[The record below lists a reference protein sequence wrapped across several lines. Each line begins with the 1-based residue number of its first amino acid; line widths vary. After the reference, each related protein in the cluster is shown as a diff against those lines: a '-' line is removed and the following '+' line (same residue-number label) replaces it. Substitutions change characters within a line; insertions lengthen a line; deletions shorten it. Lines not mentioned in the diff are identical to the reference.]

1 MQIAIITSEF
11 GSNAGGLSFGCLSY
25 AQMLSSLGY
34 KITII
39 SSNYEN
45 WNTNAYNSK
54 FPIIGNKLVICDGG
68 YKKEL
73 KENLFFRAHIKN
85 VLSEISETKYD
96 FFISFGAGL
105 NGLFASELSYVLKVK
120 LFVLLRGSEINL
132 SVSDSKLHT
141 FNYRCLKQAQKVIAL
156 SEELLE
162 RSKQI
167 YYSPNAEYHVIPNSI
182 EFCNYISTF
191 TPAKKTFILG
201 CGSKNLNEKK
211 GVANL
216 ISMLPYLNK
225 NQTYNFKFEF
235 AGHIDSDLQFNYLD
249 LCDKLD
255 VKDIVKF
262 TGDLTRNEFVDR
274 MKSWDFYIQGSYC
287 EGFSNSVGDYLSLG
301 KPFILSNSGFIA
313 ESLKSDMSEIV
324 FDNFIPE
331 QMATKLLSII
341 DNPQINSIY
350 QNAYYEISKLTN
362 KDTLNKKWLSVFEN
376 ESPNH
381 CSIALQKNNI
391 LSVVLH
397 DISDDEYSNIDTN
410 VESFKTFV
418 QRIFDNGYKLC
429 SSSFYFSSSDKS
441 NLIICTF
448 DDAYTGVIEHGL
460 PILKEF
466 GFTATVFVCSD
477 YIGKTNDWN
486 LKDKKNRTHMNTND
500 LHTLQKEGWEIG
512 SHGLSHSSLLR
523 LSDEDLQNELC
534 LSKQSLELEFGD
546 IHSYA
551 YPYGDYNEYCK
562 SQTATFYKTA
572 FALTQGGTLY
582 GVDNYQIRR
591 YFISEILKQFNQ

>member
-1 MQIAIITSEF
+1 MQIAIITAEF
-11 GSNAGGLSFGCLSY
+11 GSNAGGLSFGCLTF
-25 AQMLSSLGY
+25 AEMLSSYGY

-39 SSNYEN
+39 SSNYES
-45 WNTNAYNSK
+45 WNTNTYDEK
-54 FPIIGNKLVICDGG
+54 FPIIGNKLIICEGG

-73 KENLFFRAHIKN
+73 KENLFFRAHIRN
-85 VLSEISETKYD
+85 VLSEISEIKYD
-96 FFISFGAGL
+96 YFISFGAGL
-105 NGLFASELSYVLKVK
+105 NGLFASELCFALKVK
-120 LFVLLRGSEINL
+120 LLVLLRGSEINL
-132 SVSDSKLHT
+132 SISDIKLNAY
-141 FNYRCLKQAQKVIAL
+141 NYQCLKQAKKIIAL
-156 SEELLE
+156 SAELLD

-167 YYSPNAEYHVIPNSI
+167 YFNPNTEYYVIPNPIDS
-182 EFCNYISTF
+182 CNYSSTINTAEKIF
-191 TPAKKTFILG
+191 VLG

-216 ISMLPYLNK
+216 ISMLPFLNN

-235 AGHIDSDLQFNYLD
+235 AGQIDSDLLSTYID
-249 LCDKLD
+249 LCNKLG
-255 VKDIVKF
+255 VQEIVTF
-262 TGDLTRNEFVDR
+262 IGDLSRNKFVER

-301 KPFILSNSGFIA
+301 KPFVLSNSGFIA
-313 ESLKSDMSEIV
+313 ESIKSDMSEIV

-331 QMATKLLSII
+331 QMATKLLNII
-341 DNPQINSIY
+341 NNPQINSLY
-350 QNAYYEISKLTN
+350 QNAYFEISKLTN
-362 KDTLNKKWLSVFEN
+362 KNTVNKKWLSVFEN

-381 CSIALQKNNI
+381 CSFALQKNNI

-429 SSSFYFSSSDKS
+429 SSSFYFSCSDKS

-448 DDAYTGVIEHGL
+448 DDGYTGVIEYGL
-460 PILKEF
+460 PILKVF

-486 LKDKKNRTHMNTND
+486 LKDKKNRTHMNNID
-500 LHTLQKEGWEIG
+500 LHALQKEGWEIG
-512 SHGLSHSSLLR
+512 SHGLSHRSILR
-523 LSDEDLQNELC
+523 LSDEDLQSGLS
-534 LSKQSLELEFGD
+534 LSKLSLELEFGE

-562 SQTATFYKTA
+562 SQTALFYKTA
-572 FALTQGGTLY
+572 FALTQGGTLN

-591 YFISEILKQFNQ
+591 YFISEILNLFH

>member
-11 GSNAGGLSFGCLSY
+11 GSNSGGLSFGCLSY
-25 AQMLSSLGY
+25 AEMLSSLGY
-34 KITII
+34 EITMI
-39 SSNYEN
+39 SSNYES
-45 WNTNAYNSK
+45 WNTNAYDNK
-54 FPIIGNKLVICDGG
+54 FPIIGNKHVICEGG

-73 KENLFFRAHIKN
+73 KENLFFRAHIRN

-96 FFISFGAGL
+96 YFISFGAGL
-105 NGLFASELSYVLKVK
+105 NGLFASELSFALKVK
-120 LFVLLRGSEINL
+120 LLVLLRGSEINL
-132 SVSDSKLHT
+132 SISDIKLNAY
-141 FNYRCLKQAQKVIAL
+141 NYHCLKQAHKIIAL
-156 SEELLE
+156 STELLN

-167 YYSPNAEYHVIPNSI
+167 YFSLNTEYLLIPNPI
-182 EFCNYISTF
+182 DTCNYSSTIN
-191 TPAKKTFILG
+191 PNKKTFVLG

-225 NQTYNFKFEF
+225 NQTYNFQFEF
-235 AGHIDSDLQFNYLD
+235 AGQIDSDLLSNYID
-249 LCDKLD
+249 LCKKLE
-255 VKDIVKF
+255 VQDIVVF
-262 TGDLTRNEFVDR
+262 IGDLSRNEFVER

-301 KPFILSNSGFIA
+301 KPFVLSNSGFIA
-313 ESLKSDMSEIV
+313 ESIKTDMSEIV

-341 DNPQINSIY
+341 DNKKINSIY
-350 QNAYYEISKLTN
+350 QNAYIEISKLTN

-376 ESPNH
+376 KSPNH
-381 CSIALQKNNI
+381 CSFALQRNSI

-397 DISDDEYSNIDTN
+397 DISDDDYSNIDTN
-410 VESFKTFV
+410 IQSFKTFV

-429 SSSFYFSSSDKS
+429 SSSFYFSCIDKS

-448 DDAYTGVIEHGL
+448 DDGYTGVIEYGL
-460 PILKEF
+460 PILKVF

-477 YIGKTNDWN
+477 YIGKTNYWN
-486 LKDKKNRTHMNTND
+486 LKDKKNRNHMNVTD
-500 LHTLQKEGWEIG
+500 LHVLQKEGWEVG
-512 SHGLSHSSLLR
+512 SHGLSHTSILK
-523 LSDEDLQNELC
+523 LSDADLLNELS

-562 SQTATFYKTA
+562 SQTALFYKTA
-572 FALTQGGTLY
+572 FALSQGGTLN
-582 GVDNYQIRR
+582 GADNYQIRR
-591 YFISEILKQFNQ
+591 YFISEILKQFD

>member
-1 MQIAIITSEF
+1 MQIAIITAEF
-11 GSNAGGLSFGCLSY
+11 GSNAGGLSFGCLTF
-25 AQMLSSLGY
+25 AEMLSSYGY
-34 KITII
+34 EVTII
-39 SSNYEN
+39 SSNHEI
-45 WNTNAYNSK
+45 WNTNTYDEK
-54 FPIIGNKLVICDGG
+54 FPIIGNKLVICEGG

-73 KENLFFRAHIKN
+73 KENLFFRAHIRN
-85 VLSEISETKYD
+85 ILSEISDTKYD
-96 FFISFGAGL
+96 YLISFGAGL
-105 NGLFASELSYVLKVK
+105 NGLFASELSFALKVK
-120 LFVLLRGSEINL
+120 LLVLLRGSEINL
-132 SVSDSKLHT
+132 SISDVKLNT
-141 FNYRCLKQAQKVIAL
+141 YNYHCLKQAQNIIAL
-156 SEELLE
+156 SAELLE

-167 YYSPNAEYHVIPNSI
+167 YFNPNTEYHVIPNPIDS
-182 EFCNYISTF
+182 CNFSSTIN
-191 TPAKKTFILG
+191 PCKKTFVLG

-225 NQTYNFKFEF
+225 NQTYNFRFEF
-235 AGHIDSDLQFNYLD
+235 AGQIDSDLLSNYID
-249 LCDKLD
+249 LCNNLD
-255 VKDIVKF
+255 VQDVVSF
-262 TGDLTRNEFVDR
+262 VGDLSRNEFVER

-301 KPFILSNSGFIA
+301 KPFVLSNSGFIA
-313 ESLKSDMSEIV
+313 ESIKSDMSEIV

-331 QMATKLLSII
+331 QMATKLLNII
-341 DNPQINSIY
+341 NNPQINSLY
-350 QNAYYEISKLTN
+350 QNAYFEISKLTN
-362 KDTLNKKWLSVFEN
+362 KNTVNKKWLSVFEN

-381 CSIALQKNNI
+381 CSFALQKNNI

-429 SSSFYFSSSDKS
+429 SSSLYFSCSDKS

-448 DDAYTGVIEHGL
+448 DDGYTGVIEYGL
-460 PILKEF
+460 PILKVF

-486 LKDKKNRTHMNTND
+486 LKDKKNRTHMNTID
-500 LHTLQKEGWEIG
+500 LLTLQKEGWEIG
-512 SHGLSHSSLLR
+512 SHGLSHRSVLK
-523 LSDEDLQNELC
+523 LSDEDLQNELS
-534 LSKQSLELEFGD
+534 LSKHSLELEFGE
-546 IHSYA
+546 IRSYA

-562 SQTATFYKTA
+562 SQTASFYKTA
-572 FALTQGGTLY
+572 FALTQGGTLN

-591 YFISEILKQFNQ
+591 YFISEILKQFN

>member
-1 MQIAIITSEF
+1 MKLAIITSEF
-11 GSNAGGLSFGCLSY
+11 GSNAGGLSFGCLSF
-25 AQMLSSLGY
+25 AEMLRSLGY
-34 KITII
+34 EIVII

-45 WNTNAYNSK
+45 WNTTAYGDK
-54 FPIIGNKLVICDGG
+54 FPVIGNKLVICEGG

-73 KENLFFRAHIKN
+73 KEHLFFRAHIKN
-85 VLSEISETKYD
+85 VLSEISATKYD
-96 FFISFGAGL
+96 LFIAFGAGL
-105 NGLFASELSYVLKVK
+105 NGLFASELSYTLKVK

-132 SVSDSKLHT
+132 SISDNKLHAY
-141 FNYRCLKQAQKVIAL
+141 NYQCFKQAQKVIAL
-156 SEELLE
+156 SDELLE

-167 YYSPNAEYHVIPNSI
+167 YYSPNTDYHVIPNSI
-182 EFCNYISTF
+182 DSCNYISTC
-191 TPAKKTFILG
+191 TPDKKKFILG

-216 ISMLPYLNK
+216 ISMLPFLNK
-225 NQTYNFKFEF
+225 NQAYNFKFEF
-235 AGHIDSDLQFNYLD
+235 AGHVDSDLLSNYLD
-249 LCDKLD
+249 LCKKLD
-255 VKDIVKF
+255 VKDIVEF
-262 TGDLTRNEFVDR
+262 TGDLSRNEFVDR
-274 MKSWDFYIQGSYC
+274 MKTWDFYIQGSYF

-301 KPFILSNSGFIA
+301 KPFILSHSGFIA

-331 QMATKLLSII
+331 QMATKLLNVIN
-341 DNPQINSIY
+341 NPQINSLY
-350 QNAYYEISKLTN
+350 QKAYFEISKLTN
-362 KDTLNKKWLSVFEN
+362 KDTVNKKWLSVFEN
-376 ESPNH
+376 ESSNNG
-381 CSIALQKNNI
+381 SFALQKNNI

-397 DISDDEYSNIDTN
+397 DISNDEYSNIDTN

-429 SSSFYFSSSDKS
+429 SSNFYFSSIDKS

-448 DDAYTGVIEHGL
+448 DDGYTGVMEFGL

-486 LKDKKNRTHMNTND
+486 LKDKKNRTHMNTID
-500 LHTLQKEGWEIG
+500 LHALQKEGWEIG
-512 SHGLSHSSLLR
+512 SHGISHRSLLR

-534 LSKQSLELEFGD
+534 LSKQSLELEFGE

-562 SQTATFYKTA
+562 SQTASFYQTA
-572 FALTQGGTLY
+572 FALTQGGTLN

-591 YFISEILKQFNQ
+591 YFISEILKQL